1 MNKAMNVLDVIIK
14 DWHGMCCDS
23 SLILLTTMPIRKG
36 NEVGMENI
44 VTVFPIDGEMAS
56 LVGSVALRNASR
68 VITCARI

>member
-1 MNKAMNVLDVIIK
+1 MNVLDVIIK

-56 LVGSVALRNASR
+56 LVGSVALLR
-68 VITCARI
+68 VFAAYLCARFR